1 MMMRKFSLFFIL
13 LFAFFVVSCKVK
25 KNSNVNNS
33 VIIINDT
40 VFDSLP
46 VFLFDGGALFDT
58 LSEDNIIESIRYIPL
73 SSEREAMMPNSLI
86 VRKLADKFIVM
97 DCNYPLGR
105 QPKIFDLN
113 GKYIK
118 DAFNIGRGPNELLQI
133 ISFTANE
140 SSKKAYFFSFDKIIT
155 IDMVDMSLTNNRMPL
170 KEDNLT
176 PFWCALNDGMLVTH
190 TTSPLKGFETNEYP
204 FMYVFDGCFK
214 KVGEHF
220 YNYKRDLYQNTIPD
234 VTAFPCENW
243 NISSSPSGGTFKD
256 MYSDT
261 IYSVLNKGILKPE
274 YLIYRGEKY
283 MPTIEEVNY
292 PANRKFNKIYYQY
305 IIENDQYVILHYVDQ
320 SKGYVNIWNKKS
332 GVLLSHQTMSSKY
345 YYPVNFSFGEFHG
358 ELWIDYITAEN
369 LIYSIIPAKDLMGVI
384 PDLKEDDNPVIVEIK
399 LKDNAYF
406 KQIK

>member
-155 IDMVDMSLTNNRMPL
+155 IDMVDRV
-170 KEDNLT
+170 
-176 PFWCALNDGMLVTH
+176 C
-190 TTSPLKGFETNEYP
+190 
-204 FMYVFDGCFK
+204 
-214 KVGEHF
+214 
-220 YNYKRDLYQNTIPD
+220 
-234 VTAFPCENW
+234 
-243 NISSSPSGGTFKD
+243 
-256 MYSDT
+256 
-261 IYSVLNKGILKPE
+261 
-274 YLIYRGEKY
+274 
-283 MPTIEEVNY
+283 
-292 PANRKFNKIYYQY
+292 
-305 IIENDQYVILHYVDQ
+305 
-320 SKGYVNIWNKKS
+320 
-332 GVLLSHQTMSSKY
+332 
-345 YYPVNFSFGEFHG
+345 
-358 ELWIDYITAEN
+358 
-369 LIYSIIPAKDLMGVI
+369 
-384 PDLKEDDNPVIVEIK
+384 
-399 LKDNAYF
+399 
-406 KQIK
+406 